1 MLVVAVMLSACGSP
15 ASSAPAAVEDTL
27 AAGTAGENA
36 LGDDAAGADS
46 LGKDGAAPSSPSD
59 VDAAQEGTAA
69 ASERVRFRPVE
80 VELPDGSIAPVEPA
94 RTVDAELVVP
104 ENVDHLGWWD
114 GGAYVNDPFGSTVI
128 AGHID
133 SAEQGVGYFGR
144 LLSMK
149 VDDVVTVR
157 GDEGELAYRVTST
170 ELIDKDVLVAGSL
183 AFDQRGEHRLVL
195 ITCSGRWRPE
205 VHSYESNFVVIA
217 EPIGLIQ

>member
-1 MLVVAVMLSACGSP
+1 MLVAAVTLAACGSP
-15 ASSAPAAVEDTL
+15 ASSAPAAVESSLAGDT
-27 AAGTAGENA
+27 AVETADGDDD
-36 LGDDAAGADS
+36 LGDGTSAA
-46 LGKDGAAPSSPSD
+46 SSPVNVD
-59 VDAAQEGTAA
+59 VDAAQQGTAA
-69 ASERVRFRPVE
+69 ASERVRFQPAE
-80 VELPDGSIAPVEPA
+80 VELSDGSTAPVQPA
-94 RTVDAELVVP
+94 PTVNGELVVP

-144 LLSMK
+144 LLNMK

-170 ELIDKDVLVAGSL
+170 ELIDKDVLVSGSL

-205 VHSYESNFVVIA
+205 VRSYESNFVVIA
-217 EPIGLIQ
+217 EPIGLAE